1 MRTISIRSEEGLLI
15 LEYSP
20 DQDPSW
26 VMRQLDQRREV
37 AIRRTFYF
45 TAIDL
50 LTDGPEEG
58 EETAPLPEDN
68 FHFVLG
74 RLEGEFFRI
83 PGKKLGIN
91 DDVLIRKDFRID
103 PKHFMAPRKVSIF
116 RQVSKLVAGEIRIG
130 GSEEGSIPGEVFNAL
145 VERFPNEVELSKYVQ
160 ARISSVLREYLE
172 TTTDAESSYHAY
184 RNKREA
190 ASGRGWAHSFDLQER
205 EKFEAILSRLIDML
219 RREDDFSEK
228 QWQVEIK
235 DIICL
240 VYPKYLMAF
249 REAPIR
255 DSHRKKDRS
264 VDFLLMDHDGNVDG
278 LEIKKPFG
286 NAVISE
292 RTYRDNHVPM
302 RELSGSVIQ
311 MEKYLYHLVRSGEAG
326 IAALNKRYAKEL
338 PAGIQIKVTNPCGM
352 LLIGRDKGLS
362 EEQRLD
368 FEVIKRHYRNVVDIV
383 TYDDLLRRLG
393 AKIEAL
399 GGTPAIGSVDST
411 DRAD

>member
-1 MRTISIRSEEGLLI
+1 MRTISIRREEGLLI

-26 VMRQLDQRREV
+26 VNRQFDERRKV

-45 TAIDL
+45 GAQDL
-50 LTDGPEEG
+50 LTDGPLEEDDDTG
-58 EETAPLPEDN
+58 ELSEDS

-74 RLEGEFFRI
+74 RLEGDHYRI
-83 PGKKLGIN
+83 RGDRLGL
-91 DDVLIRKDFRID
+91 DHDVLIQKDFRIE
-103 PKHFMAPRKVSIF
+103 PRHFMAPRKVSVF
-116 RQVSKLVAGEIRIG
+116 RQIAKLVPGVIRVG
-130 GSEEGSIPGEVFNAL
+130 WNDEGSIPGEAFNVL
-145 VERFPNEVELSKYVQ
+145 VDRFPNEIELTKYIQ
-160 ARISSVLREYLE
+160 GRISGVLREYLDSAK
-172 TTTDAESSYHAY
+172 DAEAAYNLY

-190 ASGRGWAHSFDLQER
+190 ASGRGWAHSFDRQER
-205 EKFEAILSRLIDML
+205 EKFEAILARLIDML
-219 RREDDFSEK
+219 GREDEFSEK
-228 QWQVEIK
+228 QWQIEIK

-255 DSHRKKDRS
+255 DAHRRKDRS

-338 PAGIQIKVTNPCGM
+338 PAGVQIKVTNPCGM

-362 EEQRLD
+362 DEQRLD

-399 GGTPAIGSVDST
+399 GGDPATGN
-411 DRAD
+411 